1 MTHRRAFPA
10 LLTLLAA
17 GCAVGPNYSRP
28 PAETPPAY
36 KELGA
41 WALAQPSDNAPKGKW
56 WEVFGDPVL
65 NGLEEQVS
73 VSNQSLKSSEAVYR
87 QALAAVRSARA
98 QLFPIVSANGSATR
112 SGGGSGSSSTAS
124 GVDLG
129 VGGSQTRRY
138 NVSLNASWEPD
149 LWGRVR
155 RLIEAARDAAEASA
169 SDVENA
175 RLSLQAELA
184 TDYLQLRG
192 TDAQITLYEEA
203 IKAYQTNYQLT
214 LNRYNAGVAG
224 KSDVVQAETQLKTAQ
239 AQAIDLRPTRAQ
251 YEHAIAVLV
260 GKPPAEITLEPMH
273 TEERVPEVPPGVP
286 STLLERRPDVAAA
299 ERRAAAA
306 NARIGVAQAAYFP
319 TLSLTGVL
327 GFESG
332 SLAHLISAPN
342 RYWTLGASAAET
354 LLDFGARA
362 ADVET
367 ARAAYD
373 QSVADYRQAVLTGF
387 QEVEDNLA
395 NIHWLADEAV
405 VQRDALAAARES
417 VRLTLNQYKAGTAS
431 YLDVTLVQATQ
442 FAAERTTVDLLQ
454 RRLVANVSLIR
465 ALGGSWSAQ

>member
-1 MTHRRAFPA
+1 
-10 LLTLLAA
+10 
-17 GCAVGPNYSRP
+17 
-28 PAETPPAY
+28 
-36 KELGA
+36 
-41 WALAQPSDNAPKGKW
+41 
-56 WEVFGDPVL
+56 
-65 NGLEEQVS
+65 
-73 VSNQSLKSSEAVYR
+73 
-87 QALAAVRSARA
+87 
-98 QLFPIVSANGSATR
+98 
-112 SGGGSGSSSTAS
+112 
-124 GVDLG
+124 
-129 VGGSQTRRY
+129 
-138 NVSLNASWEPD
+138 
-149 LWGRVR
+149 
-155 RLIEAARDAAEASA
+155 
-169 SDVENA
+169 VENA

-192 TDAQITLYEEA
+192 TDAQIALYEEA

-251 YEHAIAVLV
+251 LEHAIAVLV
-260 GKPPAEITLEPMH
+260 GKPPAEINIEPMH
-273 TEERVPEVPPGVP
+273 TEERVPAVPPGLP
-286 STLLERRPDVAAA
+286 STLLQRRPDVAAA

-319 TLSLTGVL
+319 TLSLTGAL
-327 GFESG
+327 GFEST
-332 SLAHLISAPN
+332 SLPHLISAPN

-373 QSVADYRQAVLTGF
+373 QAVADYRQAVLQGF
-387 QEVEDNLA
+387 QEVEDDLA
-395 NIHWLADEAV
+395 TVHWLADEAV
-405 VQRDALAAARES
+405 VQSAALGAARES

-442 FAAERTTVDLLQ
+442 FAAERSTVDLLQ
-454 RRLVANVSLIR
+454 RRLVANVALVR